1 MARRGRKYREALDRF
16 DREER
21 YGPQRAFRI
30 LKDTISVGFDPT
42 VDIAF
47 RLGVD
52 PRQADQMVRGAVVL
66 PHGTGKEATVA
77 VVAAGQKAT
86 EAEEAGADHVGS
98 DELVERLGEGELI
111 EELDAVIATP
121 DQMSKLGRLG
131 KLLGPRGLMP
141 NPKSG
146 TVTMDVGRA
155 VSDVKAGKVE
165 YRSDRQGN
173 VHAVLGRGSFTLEQ
187 LLENYEALVDEIV
200 RQRPA
205 AAKGRYLRNIT
216 VSTTMGPGIKIDPTK
231 THELLE
237 DEEGELEPELAAA
250 LDAEPS

>member
-1 MARRGRKYREALDRF
+1 MKRGKRYRDAYARI
-16 DREER
+16 DRER
-21 YGPQRAFRI
+21 NYAPRAAFQ
-30 LKDTISVGFDPT
+30 LLTDLNTAGFDPT
-42 VDIAF
+42 VDVAF

-66 PHGTGKEATVA
+66 PHGTGAEATVV
-77 VVAAGQKAT
+77 VVAAGEKAQ
-86 EAEEAGADHVGS
+86 EAKEAGADHVGG
-98 DELVERLGEGELI
+98 DDLI
-111 EELDAVIATP
+111 ELLEQGDILAELDAVIATP

-146 TVTMDVGRA
+146 TVTMDVGKA

-173 VHAVLGRGSFTLEQ
+173 VHAILGRGSFTVDQ
-187 LLENYEALVDEIV
+187 LLDNFEALVDELV

-205 AAKGRYLRNIT
+205 AAKGRYIRSVTI
-216 VSTTMGPGIKIDPTK
+216 STTMGPGIRVDPAK
-231 THELLE
+231 SRDLIEE
-237 DEEGELEPELAAA
+237 DEVA
-250 LDAEPS
+250 